1 MKTPT
6 HFTILLLLKHF
17 TITKDELQ
25 ERILQFILR
34 IIRLSQQLPQSAEAY
49 VIKKQLIRAATSVG
63 ANHRAMRRARS
74 GNEYFA
80 KLSIV
85 VEEADETLFWLEL
98 LTDVTQTIP
107 ITRSFA
113 FLYPVVQF
121 VSSCPAL

>member
-1 MKTPT
+1 M
-6 HFTILLLLKHF
+6 
-17 TITKDELQ
+17 TKDELQ

-98 LTDVTQTIP
+98 LIAAEIVPFSKLCLLLQESKELLAIFAS
-107 ITRSFA
+107 TRKKHRSKKEE
-113 FLYPVVQF
+113 
-121 VSSCPAL
+121 